1 MILYYFFQSVAIDMP
16 VSEEDSLETIEQL
29 RYRYET
35 ISYFFGLSWLPACIT
50 EMVLHCC
57 LFSNVFSFSRLQE
70 MEELYEAKCRE
81 GEVGNAFFL
90 SSSDNREFKHDVYGR
105 RQTAKVDSDFLFLSC
120 NPYINHTKIK

>member
-1 MILYYFFQSVAIDMP
+1 MIVYFVFQSVAIDMP

-35 ISYFFGLSWLPACIT
+35 ISYSFGLSWKPVCIT

-90 SSSDNREFKHDVYGR
+90 SSSDNTVLLVLLRVLDC
-105 RQTAKVDSDFLFLSC
+105 A
-120 NPYINHTKIK
+120 TKM